1 MVKNYLS
8 YTEIKE
14 QIKLARFLYIRHL
27 KTNHGKGFLRF
38 SIFGSCNKPLSH
50 RSLHV
55 LASYKMVAA
64 LHTGIVEGKV
74 NCEMFHY
81 HESKAIK

>member
-27 KTNHGKGFLRF
+27 KTNHGKGFKR
-38 SIFGSCNKPLSH
+38 
-50 RSLHV
+50 
-55 LASYKMVAA
+55 
-64 LHTGIVEGKV
+64 
-74 NCEMFHY
+74 
-81 HESKAIK
+81 